1 MWPQS
6 ACLFGGTEPGVG
18 IRVGAGA
25 KLGPQQCNKPGID
38 SSVLTFTGKNS
49 NSFIDKEDL
58 WDTYT
63 SLSRCDLFLKYS
75 KDIAPK
81 W

>member
-6 ACLFGGTEPGVG
+6 ACPFGGTEPGVG

-25 KLGPQQCNKPGID
+25 KLGPQQCNKPGIS
-38 SSVLTFTGKNS
+38 SSVLTFMDKNS

-58 WDTYT
+58 
-63 SLSRCDLFLKYS
+63 
-75 KDIAPK
+75 
-81 W
+81 